1 MNAVSR
7 FLSTADLRAEA
18 EPAQHNLDQP
28 PPLSFLDSM
37 LSAEALESLE
47 IPPRECLV
55 GTWWREGGQGFVYG
69 PRGLGKTWLA
79 VHLARCLAEGRDCG
93 PWKISKPRRV
103 LYVDGEMPLDG
114 LRERDRALRA
124 AVTAP
129 LFFLSHDQH
138 FRKTG
143 RGLNL
148 TDPLA
153 QNALHALCV
162 EHKVEVMFLDNLSC
176 LFSGMRE
183 NDADDWEAVLPWL
196 LTLRRLGIA
205 VCIVHHSGRAGQHMR
220 GTSKR
225 EDASTWVMGLSA
237 PSVADDTLGARFVG
251 RFTKNREGAETEAG
265 PWQWT
270 FQTDGTGT
278 HVSHALMDHLDMFV
292 QLVRDGL
299 SSCKDIA
306 EEMNVSKGTVSKWAK
321 RAQLAGKIRIDD
333 QKGYQPGEKD
343 RT

>member
-1 MNAVSR
+1 MTFPSVISLEDA
-7 FLSTADLRAEA
+7 RAESVLAQSNA
-18 EPAQHNLDQP
+18 EP
-28 PPLSFLDSM
+28 PPLSFAGSV
-37 LSAEALESLE
+37 LSAQELESLE
-47 IPPRECLV
+47 ILPRECLV
-55 GTWWREGGQGFVYG
+55 GTWWKEGGQGFLFG
-69 PRGLGKTWLA
+69 PRGLGKTWLS
-79 VHLARCLAEGRDCG
+79 VYLARCLAEGRDCG
-93 PWKISKPRRV
+93 PWKITKARRV
-103 LYVDGEMPLDG
+103 LYVDGEMALDG
-114 LRERDRALRA
+114 LRERDRALRKTA
-124 AVTAP
+124 DAP
-129 LFFLSHDQH
+129 LCFLSHQH
-138 FRKTG
+138 HFNVTG

-148 TDPLA
+148 TEPIA
-153 QNALHALCV
+153 QAALLSACEQHRA
-162 EHKVEVMFLDNLSC
+162 EVVFLDNLSC

-196 LTLRRLGIA
+196 LTLRRKGIA

-251 RFTKNREGAETEAG
+251 RFTKNREGDQGELG

-292 QLVRDGL
+292 QLVRDGMT
-299 SSCKDIA
+299 SCKDIA